1 VKKELLIVF
10 ALVLSIT
17 GCINQPNIGSNQIPV
32 KLVVN
37 YSGYSQSFD
46 TTVLE
51 NTSAFDL
58 LKKFVLLDY
67 KESPGLGAFINGI
80 NNVSN
85 TNTDY
90 WMFYIDGNQSGVG
103 VSSYFINKSVT
114 IEMKYEKPSWG
125 GS

>member
-1 VKKELLIVF
+1 MRKELLIVF
-10 ALVLSIT
+10 ALVLSLS

-32 KLVVN
+32 KLIVN
-37 YSGYSQSFD
+37 YSGYSQTFD
-46 TTVLE
+46 VNVSE
-51 NTSAFDL
+51 NSTAFDL
-58 LKKFVLLDY
+58 LKKFVHLDY
-67 KESPGLGAFINGI
+67 KESPGLGAFINSI

-114 IEMKYEKPSWG
+114 IEMRYEKPSW
-125 GS
+125 